1 MGRKK
6 HPLIEM
12 RAGAAKIPHP
22 CIVNT
27 RMRVSYLVDLYLQY
41 LETGLTDDQ
50 AFKQVCSDYE
60 TQYSCEE
67 ITAALDYWRDNPD
80 QIEIEIRQDRAMSA
94 ALEMQQLTLEMLYS
108 RK

>member
-22 CIVNT
+22 CIINT
-27 RMRVSYLVDLYLQY
+27 RMRVSYLADLYQQY
-41 LETGLTDDQ
+41 VESGMADEE
-50 AFKQVCSDYE
+50 AFKQVCSDYDG
-60 TQYSCEE
+60 QYSYEQ
-67 ITAALDYWRDNPD
+67 ISAAIDYWRDNPEE
-80 QIEIEIRQDRAMSA
+80 IEREIRQDHAMSM
-94 ALEMQQLTLEMLYS
+94 ALEMQQRSLEILYS

>member
-1 MGRKK
+1 MGRRK

-12 RAGAAKIPHP
+12 TAGAAKIPHP

-27 RMRVSYLVDLYLQY
+27 RMRVSYVVDLYQQY
-41 LETGLTDDQ
+41 VEEGMTDEK
-50 AFKQVCSDYE
+50 AFAQVCSDYD

-67 ITAALDYWRDNPD
+67 LSAAMDYWRDNPE
-80 QIEIEIRQDRAMSA
+80 EIQREILQDHAMSS
-94 ALEMQQLTLEMLYS
+94 ALEMQQRSLEALYR